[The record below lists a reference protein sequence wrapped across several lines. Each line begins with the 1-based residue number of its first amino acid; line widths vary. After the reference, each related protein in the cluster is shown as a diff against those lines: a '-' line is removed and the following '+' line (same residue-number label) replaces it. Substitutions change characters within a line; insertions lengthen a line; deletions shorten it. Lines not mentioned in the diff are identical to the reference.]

1 MSTVRIIIIGDE
13 ILSGKFTDEN
23 TPWLIRICREHNLQI
38 TGIAIIPDDIEII
51 AQHVRD
57 ASRNAKYVITTGGV
71 GPTHDDKTIEA
82 VAKAFDVPL
91 IESKQLADL
100 ISGYANGNKALLR
113 MAIVPENYRLLDCGE
128 GNFPQLVVE
137 NVYIFPG
144 VPKFL
149 QKKLSLIIH
158 QWEGKKIHRT
168 KVELTV
174 RESLIAIELGKIQ
187 NDNKD
192 VDIGSYP
199 RYDASEI
206 NTIITIDGENEF
218 RVHQT
223 RDHIKATFQE
233 WLIDPH

>member
-38 TGIAIIPDDIEII
+38 TGIAIIPDDIDII

-57 ASRNAKYVITTGGV
+57 ASGSATYVITTGGV

-100 ISGYANGNKALLR
+100 IGGYAKGNKALLR
-113 MAIVPENYRLLDCGE
+113 MAIVPENYRLLDCEE

-174 RESLIAIELGKIQ
+174 RESLIAIELEKIQ
-187 NDNKD
+187 NDNTD

-206 NTIITIDGENEF
+206 NTIITIDGENEL

-223 RDHIKATFQE
+223 RDHIKASFQE
-233 WLIDPH
+233 WLT

>member
-23 TPWLIRICREHNLQI
+23 TPWLIRTCREHNLQI
-38 TGIAIIPDDIEII
+38 TGIAIIPDDIDII

-57 ASRNAKYVITTGGV
+57 ASRSATYVITTGGV

-82 VAKAFDVPL
+82 VAKAFAVPL

-100 ISGYANGNKALLR
+100 IGGYANGNKALLR

-174 RESLIAIELGKIQ
+174 RESLIAIELGEIQ
-187 NDNKD
+187 NENKD

-233 WLIDPH
+233 WLIDPN

>member
-23 TPWLIRICREHNLQI
+23 TPWLIRTCREHNLQI
-38 TGIAIIPDDIEII
+38 TGVSIIPDDVEII
-51 AQHVRD
+51 ATHVLD
-57 ASRNAKYVITTGGV
+57 ASQNAKYVITTGGV

-82 VAKAFDVPL
+82 VAKAFGVPL
-91 IESKQLADL
+91 IESQELYRL
-100 ISGYANGNKALLR
+100 INGYANGNTALLR
-113 MAIVPENYRLLDCGE
+113 MATVPQNYRLLDCGE

-149 QKKLSLIIH
+149 QRKLSLIIH
-158 QWEGKKIHRT
+158 TWEGKTIHRT

-174 RESLIAIELGKIQ
+174 RESLIAIELENIQ
-187 NDNKD
+187 KQNPD

-199 RYDASEI
+199 RYDESII
-206 NTIITIDGENEF
+206 NTIITIDGENHS
-218 RVHQT
+218 RVEET
-223 RDHIKATFQE
+223 RASIRTAFQE
-233 WLIDPH
+233 WAIPTS